1 MSTTLSTY
9 PVPLGVLGPLYEPT
23 PVVTNVTPRRRHLS
37 PQQKETSSVF
47 VHQILTLV
55 AGVHHRYS
63 PHIIKESR
71 KNLLVSGTMTSSD
84 PTTVTECE
92 PETVVGRR
100 HGPTPFPYSHHE
112 VSTPLR
118 P

>member
-1 MSTTLSTY
+1 
-9 PVPLGVLGPLYEPT
+9 
-23 PVVTNVTPRRRHLS
+23 
-37 PQQKETSSVF
+37 
-47 VHQILTLV
+47 
-55 AGVHHRYS
+55 
-63 PHIIKESR
+63 
-71 KNLLVSGTMTSSD
+71 MTSSD

-118 P
+118 PWQRRVPSYVNHPAIREFYHTTI